1 MLYFRKGIHMSFEL
15 DILSI
20 VILFATICITIG
32 VYKNKSEAYDK
43 KFRDVHDNLD
53 KIEEKCDIQYEKAWN
68 KIDKLT
74 DVVYEVKNYIQLIAT
89 CFKMDIK
96 DDKEDQRFM
105 FIIYMYLLKI
115 TEQIL

>member
-43 KFRDVHDNLD
+43 KFKDVDDKLD

-96 DDKEDQRFM
+96 DDKED
-105 FIIYMYLLKI
+105 
-115 TEQIL
+115 